1 MSRRLVGGSQDAE
14 VPALPAPKHQGLRS
28 RRTAILLLLGA
39 CVVVF
44 LAGMLSGWVNRNH
57 TICGKGKIPVSQR
70 SDLLGNTEFR
80 CPDGRTVTL
89 SS

>member
-1 MSRRLVGGSQDAE
+1 MSRRLDAGSQDAQA
-14 VPALPAPKHQGLRS
+14 PALPAPKQKGLRS
-28 RRTAILLLLGA
+28 RRTAVLLLLAA
-39 CVVVF
+39 CVAVF
-44 LAGMLSGWVNRNH
+44 FAGVLSGWVNRNH

-70 SDLLGNTEFR
+70 SDFLGNTEFR